1 MATYYL
7 INPLQ
12 YAATLMWP
20 GSFIDDEQY
29 DVTAIQTAGG
39 VLVDSSVTVVAAAAP
54 KAVAIRARGGAIA
67 DAASIMAL
75 AFANSGI
82 LAPGSVS
89 TVEIADS
96 AVIADKLASDA
107 VETAKI
113 LNGAVTAAKLAS
125 DAVETAKI
133 LNGAVTAAK
142 LADGA
147 GVAALLTAGL
157 GASINVAHDA
167 LDPPLLAA
175 DAVHARA
182 CLVVAV
188 VTDTLTTTAEFSVES
203 VGGVVLLAVPTTTA
217 AGTVLIGAGV
227 VPADVADSA
236 VFVDATAGGAGAIS
250 VTILALPTA

>member
-67 DAASIMAL
+67 DAASIMVL

-113 LNGAVTAAKLAS
+113 LNGAVTAAKLA
-125 DAVETAKI
+125 
-133 LNGAVTAAK
+133 
-142 LADGA
+142 DGA
-147 GVAALLTAGL
+147 GVAALLTTGL

>member
-67 DAASIMAL
+67 DAASIMVL

-96 AVIADKLASDA
+96 AVIAD
-107 VETAKI
+107 
-113 LNGAVTAAKLAS
+113 KLAS